1 MFNLIEKMALAQ
13 NYPTYSSYLQDEET
27 LTINFDSLLL
37 AIFTSFNIEVSE
49 TELFLNV
56 RNLLVDLNLAVP
68 ENIVQD
74 VHDSLPSLV
83 LNQYLEY
90 DKDKYQLSNKGK
102 VLGLKALK
110 NFQEFVLK
118 FLKN

>member
-1 MFNLIEKMALAQ
+1 MALAQ
-13 NYPTYSSYLQDEET
+13 TYPNYSSQLQEEET

-37 AIFTSFNIEVSE
+37 AILTSFNIEVTE

-56 RNLLVDLNLAVP
+56 RNLFVDLNLAVSD
-68 ENIVQD
+68 NISKDVQ
-74 VHDSLPSLV
+74 DSLPSLV
-83 LNQYLEY
+83 SNQYLKY
-90 DKDKYQLSNKGK
+90 HNHKYQLSNKGK
-102 VLGLKALK
+102 ALGLKALK